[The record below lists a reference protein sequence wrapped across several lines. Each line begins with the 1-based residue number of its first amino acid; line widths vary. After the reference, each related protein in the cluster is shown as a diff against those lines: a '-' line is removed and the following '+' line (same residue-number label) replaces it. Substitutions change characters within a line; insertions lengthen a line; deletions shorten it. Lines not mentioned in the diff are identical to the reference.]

1 MLDIAL
7 QLVELAELLNANQ
20 QNQLTD
26 NEWLLITSDNL
37 SIQFTQQK
45 MGLLLGCCPLKQ
57 ALNDRWYPLLLSYNG
72 LLASTGGMVMG
83 LTPDKQLL
91 IQLQLHDLTD
101 LTKQFNHFIQLV
113 KEWQAKLE
121 EASSVTDIDTILTIH
136 PQSAIRV

>member
-1 MLDIAL
+1 MLDIAQ

-20 QNQLTD
+20 LNQLTD